1 MDKQIT
7 ELIAEFE
14 QAHNL
19 TEGAIQ
25 QAQPYETPALAER
38 IKEWTKEENKTTYT
52 NLTKQEIK
60 EWLLKNNESRIIEN
74 ITE

>member
-1 MDKQIT
+1 MNKQIA
-7 ELIAEFE
+7 ELITKFE
-14 QAHNL
+14 QAHSL

-25 QAQPYETPALAER
+25 QAQPYETPPLAER

-52 NLTKQEIK
+52 NLTKQEI
-60 EWLLKNNESRIIEN
+60 EQWLLKNNEARIIEN